1 MYKCKDWSEESN
13 GEQWKTVYDIVLC
26 RQTFEFFALWV
37 NIWKSKKILQF
48 IEELAIN
55 ECTAHYVLC

>member
-37 NIWKSKKILQF
+37 NIWSSSQRKFFSLLKS
-48 IEELAIN
+48 
-55 ECTAHYVLC
+55 

>member
-1 MYKCKDWSEESN
+1 MKDSVW
-13 GEQWKTVYDIVLC
+13 QVLC
-26 RQTFEFFALWV
+26 RQTFEFFPLLSEYLKF
-37 NIWKSKKILQF
+37 KSKKILQF

>member
-37 NIWKSKKILQF
+37 NIWSSSQRNSSVYWR
-48 IEELAIN
+48 ASN
-55 ECTAHYVLC
+55 